1 MYIRLLKDIYYIII
15 MNNTYKTFI
24 RVYKTFFY
32 FIIELNTNNYYII
45 YILDILDFIKTI
57 RKYIVLDF
65 FLTALKLQQKTY
77 LIIPCL

>member
-1 MYIRLLKDIYYIII
+1 
-15 MNNTYKTFI
+15 MNNTYKSFI

-45 YILDILDFIKTI
+45 YILDILDFIKTK

-65 FLTALKLQQKTY
+65 FLTQLHPSDFPPSLNILIRAFKLPTSQ
-77 LIIPCL
+77 